1 MPEAFYRRDFMK
13 VAKDFTESSV
23 SEAGEYQGWEGT
35 FIDTLYDIII
45 HVLGRSNNDQFV
57 KITA

>member
-35 FIDTLYDIII
+35 FIECSACSG
-45 HVLGRSNNDQFV
+45 HVV
-57 KITA
+57 KAPPVGCP